1 MAAERRKSRTRSE
14 VPFVPQLTPTDCGAA
29 SLASVLAYHGKH
41 VPIHELRAVLGGGR
55 NGANA
60 RQLLA
65 AARGFGLQARG
76 VAIDPDKLRYLP
88 PATILH
94 WEMTHF
100 LVFESCDDRFVH
112 VVDPG
117 AGRRKIAIDEVGKSL
132 SGVALVLE
140 PGTAFVR
147 QERARSDRW
156 QRYRQ
161 WMFGVRGVWGR
172 ILVTSFMLQLLA
184 LSTPGLLGIV
194 VDKVVPRGDNRLL
207 YLIAA
212 ACLTVSSFYF
222 LSNLL
227 RARLLLEL
235 RTKVET
241 RMSFAF
247 VEHLLGLPYAFFQ
260 QRSTGDLMMRMS
272 SQAAIRELLTSS
284 ALCALLDGA
293 LVVLYFVLLLG
304 AAPWL
309 AGCAFVFAL
318 LQGLAYLAAARR
330 SSQLTIEGLSAQA
343 RLEAY
348 QVEMLAGVETLKAM
362 GATERSMQRW
372 GDLYVSSLNRAVAR
386 GMLDATFDTLLS
398 VLSFGGPICL
408 MLVGAHQVLYG
419 SLSLGAM
426 LSLATLGAGFLGPIA
441 NLIGTAMKL
450 THLQGYMERIEDV
463 LDAPREAPP
472 ARPEAYV
479 RERTEPA
486 VAIRVEELSFTY
498 PSEPRPV
505 LENVSFEAAA
515 GACVAIVGAS
525 GSGKSTLARL
535 LAGLYTP
542 LSGHIEFDDR
552 DLRSWDL
559 HALRARL
566 GIVTQDTRLFSGTLR
581 DNVTLFDA
589 EIEQERVEHAC
600 RLACLHDAIAAMPLG
615 YDTMLADGGSSLS
628 GGQRQRL
635 SLARALLRNP
645 AVLILDEATSALDT
659 ATERRVQQQ
668 LRALDCTRIVVAH
681 RMSTV
686 VEADQIVM
694 LAEGKVAGIGTHAQ
708 MLAHCPAYRELVRT
722 QPAEPAVAVAV
733 APMRASTPSV
743 RGSAPVQRPAA
754 VAVPSAP
761 PPAPRTPEAM
771 ATRLRAAAEAR
782 AKIAAAG
789 ATQRPKAVQVAA
801 RTRN

>member
-1 MAAERRKSRTRSE
+1 MSVDRHKTRARGRARNE

-29 SLASVLAYHGKH
+29 SLASVLAHHGKH

-55 NGANA
+55 NGVNA

-65 AARGFGLQARG
+65 AARAFGFQARG
-76 VAIDPDKLRYLP
+76 VGITPDRLRYLP
-88 PATILH
+88 KASILH
-94 WEMTHF
+94 WELTHF

-112 VVDPG
+112 VVDPA
-117 AGRRKIAIDEVGKSL
+117 AGRRKLALDEVGKSL
-132 SGVALVLE
+132 SGVALVFE
-140 PGTAFVR
+140 PGASFVP
-147 QERARSDRW
+147 QERTRSDRW
-156 QRYRQ
+156 RRYRQ
-161 WMFGVRGVWGR
+161 WIFGVRGVWGR
-172 ILVTSFMLQLLA
+172 ILVTSFVLQLLA
-184 LSTPGLLGIV
+184 LATPGLMGIV
-194 VDKVVPRGDNRLL
+194 VDKVVPRGDLQLL

-222 LSNLL
+222 LSRLL

-247 VEHLLGLPYAFFQ
+247 VDHLLGLPYAFFQ

-272 SQAAIRELLTSS
+272 SQAAIRELLTSG

-293 LVVLYFVLLLG
+293 LVALYFVLLLG

-309 AGCAFVFAL
+309 AACALTFAL
-318 LQGLAYLAAARR
+318 LQGLCYFAAARR
-330 SSQLTIEGLSAQA
+330 SSQLMIEGLSAQA

-362 GATERSMQRW
+362 GASERSMQRW

-398 VLSFGGPICL
+398 VLSFGGPISL
-408 MLVGAHQVLYG
+408 MLVGGYQVLHG
-419 SLSLGAM
+419 TLSLGAM

-463 LDAPREAPP
+463 LDAPREAP
-472 ARPEAYV
+472 AAVRPEAHL
-479 RERTEPA
+479 RSANDLPA
-486 VAIRVEELSFTY
+486 AIRVEALTFTY

-505 LENVSFEAAA
+505 LENISFEVAA

-535 LAGLYTP
+535 LAGLYVP
-542 LSGHIEFDDR
+542 LSGQIEVDGR
-552 DLRSWDL
+552 DLRAWDL

-581 DNVTLFDA
+581 DNVTLFDP
-589 EIEQERVEHAC
+589 EIEQERIEHAC
-600 RLACLHDAIAAMPLG
+600 RLACLHDAIEAMPLR

-635 SLARALLRNP
+635 SLARALLRDP
-645 AVLILDEATSALDT
+645 ALLILDEATSALDM

-681 RMSTV
+681 RLSTV
-686 VEADQIVM
+686 AEADKIVM
-694 LAEGKVAGIGTHAQ
+694 LADGRVAGVGTHAE
-708 MLAHCPAYRELVRT
+708 MLVGCPAYRELVRA
-722 QPAEPAVAVAV
+722 QPGE
-733 APMRASTPSV
+733 
-743 RGSAPVQRPAA
+743 SAAA
-754 VAVPSAP
+754 SAP
-761 PPAPRTPEAM
+761 PFAESAQRTRTPAAAM
-771 ATRLRAAAEAR
+771 AARLRASAQAR
-782 AKIAAAG
+782 AQVTPASTTQRLFVSKAAA
-789 ATQRPKAVQVAA
+789 
-801 RTRN
+801 RNR